1 MVSHV
6 GVLLPDSFVILFRCG
21 AVMRVFGMGIR
32 TAVPVGVHDVV
43 LGIAYVEFLGLFGVY
58 LLDESGR
65 YASPQL
71 AVADDRILQDQGTGG
86 YDGTMTD
93 DSVVQNGGAHT
104 DEGAAFHFA
113 TVQRDIMSYGHVVAD
128 DDGGFAVKRMQAR
141 TVLDVHAVADF
152 DEMYVSA
159 QDGVKPYGTVV
170 AHGDV
175 AYDSCPFGEVAVF
188 AELGSQVV
196 EFFNQC
202 HIL

>member
-1 MVSHV
+1 
-6 GVLLPDSFVILFRCG
+6 
-21 AVMRVFGMGIR
+21 MRVFGMGIR

-71 AVADDRILQDQGTGG
+71 AVADDRILQNQGAGG
-86 YDGTMTD
+86 YDGAMTD
-93 DSVVQNGGAHT
+93 DSVVQNGGSHT
-104 DEGAAFHFA
+104 DESTAFHFA

-141 TVLDVHAVADF
+141 AVLDVHAVADF
-152 DEMYVSA
+152 DEMYVAA

-175 AYDSCPFGEVAVF
+175 ANDGCPFREVAVL

-196 EFFNQC
+196 EFLNQC

>member
-1 MVSHV
+1 MISRVD
-6 GVLLPDSFVILFRCG
+6 VLSPGSFVILFRCG

>member
-1 MVSHV
+1 MISHV
-6 GVLLPDSFVILFRCG
+6 DVLPPGSFVILFRCG
-21 AVMRVFGMGIR
+21 AVMRVFGMGVR

-43 LGIAYVEFLGLFGVY
+43 LGIAYVEFLGLFRIH
-58 LLDESGR
+58 LFDEFGR

-71 AVADDRILQDQGTGG
+71 AVADDRILQDQGAGG
-86 YDGTMTD
+86 YDGAMTD

-141 TVLDVHAVADF
+141 AVLDVHAVADF
-152 DEMYVSA
+152 DEMYVAA

-175 AYDSCPFGEVAVF
+175 AYDGCPFGEVAVL

-196 EFFNQC
+196 EFLNQC

>member
-1 MVSHV
+1 MISCVD
-6 GVLLPDSFVILFRCG
+6 VLPSGSFVILFRCG

-43 LGIAYVEFLGLFGVY
+43 LCIAHVELLGLFGVY

-86 YDGTMTD
+86 HDGTVAD
-93 DSVVQNGGAHT
+93 DSVVQNGGPHT

-113 TVQRDIMSYGHVVAD
+113 TVQRDIMSYGHVVTD

-141 TVLDVHAVADF
+141 AVLDVHAVADF
-152 DEMYVSA
+152 DEMYVTA

-175 AYDSCPFGEVAVF
+175 ADDGCPFGEVAVL

-196 EFFNQC
+196 EFLNQC